1 MSSKQRQ
8 LIEQTKFTY
17 SPLEKALEKQIKTI
31 EDRGE
36 KQIKALKE
44 HGKRLIKSSGEK
56 HFLELLKQKEI
67 VGELVNER
75 RFEINT
81 WNEGIDLNN
90 LTYYHT
96 GKNAPKYFVCFKG
109 PLIIYNR

>member
-56 HFLELLKQKEI
+56 HFF
-67 VGELVNER
+67 R
-75 RFEINT
+75 T
-81 WNEGIDLNN
+81 
-90 LTYYHT
+90 
-96 GKNAPKYFVCFKG
+96 FKTKR
-109 PLIIYNR
+109 NCW